1 MKWKT
6 TFMNENIILRYLIKE
21 GLNPKHKGFSY
32 LVSAILINLFT
43 EQPMAIG
50 KIYTLV
56 AQEYDTTAPRV
67 ERCIRTAIEAA
78 WQNKKD
84 EFNRPSNADFVA
96 YTTLMLR
103 LNEDIDL
110 AQ

>member
-1 MKWKT
+1 
-6 TFMNENIILRYLIKE
+6 MNENIIMRYLMKE
-21 GLNPKHKGFSY
+21 GINPKHKGFSY
-32 LVSAILINLFT
+32 LVSAILVNLFT

-50 KIYTLV
+50 KVYMLV

-67 ERCIRTAIEAA
+67 ERCIRTAIESA
-78 WQNKKD
+78 WQNKD
-84 EFNRPSNADFVA
+84 ELNRPSNADFVA
-96 YTTLMLR
+96 YATLMLR